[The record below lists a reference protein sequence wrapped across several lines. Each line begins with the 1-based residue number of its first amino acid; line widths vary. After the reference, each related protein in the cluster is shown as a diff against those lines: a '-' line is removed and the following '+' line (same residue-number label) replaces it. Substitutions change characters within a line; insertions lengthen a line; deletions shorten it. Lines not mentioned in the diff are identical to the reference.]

1 MEFNKIYII
10 SLFENLYGS
19 FEIGLVFVES
29 FLLSRVLNASL
40 NSDTEQP
47 RAFKI
52 VHISFKNLEQIL
64 ETHFRRKKRQPRNCR
79 QIYKAKAFLLKWNE
93 SSTISLYMLIP
104 PLLRCGSRI
113 CISCFYTITIFGYSI
128 CAKNGYRFHG
138 SMLRLLSCLYTL

>member
-64 ETHFRRKKRQPRNCR
+64 ETHFRRKK
-79 QIYKAKAFLLKWNE
+79 
-93 SSTISLYMLIP
+93 
-104 PLLRCGSRI
+104 GSHVIAGRFI
-113 CISCFYTITIFGYSI
+113 KQRLFYINLSIF
-128 CAKNGYRFHG
+128 N
-138 SMLRLLSCLYTL
+138 L